1 MYIERGMYVSV
12 YYTNFR
18 PNIFPSFIF
27 NDSYVRDVHTRV
39 CRYLLKKSV
48 TFSDLCRSWNDSLMD
63 ILTDNLKSCM
73 RRDRDG
79 EPI

>member
-1 MYIERGMYVSV
+1 MYVSV
-12 YYTNFR
+12 CYTNFR
-18 PNIFPSFIF
+18 SNISLLLYLTIHVFEMST
-27 NDSYVRDVHTRV
+27 HTRMWV
-39 CRYLLKKSV
+39 LIKNPV
-48 TFSDLCRSWNDSLMD
+48 TFSDLGQSWNDSLMG